1 MTEYT
6 PELLTID
13 NYEFIIKTTSDLF
26 DGFALVGGEPIL
38 FNDLLHIAYLINHYK
53 GRPSHL
59 TTNATV
65 SLKEVKEHI
74 HLFERINLSVNT
86 LNPETYKTITGSEFS
101 IDMLRYNASLLKDSD
116 VEIKINTVLL
126 YPYNTSEDE
135 IIAVI
140 EFASEFDFIP
150 EFLYYLSLKPED
162 KEKVAISLR
171 QFRQLMEKLGYNETY
186 SPRLYNHTKNSL
198 SS

>member
-1 MTEYT
+1 MNTMSYITVSEPINKIFRLVLTKKCNNQCFYCHKEGMTEYT

-101 IDMLRYNASLLKDSD
+101 ID
-116 VEIKINTVLL
+116 
-126 YPYNTSEDE
+126 
-135 IIAVI
+135 
-140 EFASEFDFIP
+140 
-150 EFLYYLSLKPED
+150 
-162 KEKVAISLR
+162 
-171 QFRQLMEKLGYNETY
+171 
-186 SPRLYNHTKNSL
+186 
-198 SS
+198 